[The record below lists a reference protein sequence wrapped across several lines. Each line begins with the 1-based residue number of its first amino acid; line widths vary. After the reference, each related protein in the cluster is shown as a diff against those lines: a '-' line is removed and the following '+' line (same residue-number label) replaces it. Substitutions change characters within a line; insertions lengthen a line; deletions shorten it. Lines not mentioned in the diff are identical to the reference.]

1 MDRPRFAVRDKHTLP
16 VTISTNSQ
24 NQEPMKYL
32 KTVLLSAATLALSF
46 TSSTVVAQD
55 APAVKYIAQTTSEFV
70 MPDGVTREEVQKTF
84 QEYFDKVISKSTIV
98 KHYNMY
104 IHAWGSLG
112 ASYVTTLAVSY
123 THLRAH
129 ETVLDLVCRL
139 LLDKKKSENTKKLH
153 RSGRKLQK
161 AST

>member
-1 MDRPRFAVRDKHTLP
+1 
-16 VTISTNSQ
+16 
-24 NQEPMKYL
+24 MKYL

-104 IHAWGSLG
+104 IHAWGSLC
-112 ASYVTTLAVSY
+112 ASYVTTLGFDSWADMDKFGDEFDKLEKAAWPDEAVRKAF
-123 THLRAH
+123 L
-129 ETVLDLVCRL
+129 
-139 LLDKKKSENTKKLH
+139 KKLGSYSNPHH
-153 RSGRKLQK
+153 RDEIFTVMTTMRK
-161 AST
+161 